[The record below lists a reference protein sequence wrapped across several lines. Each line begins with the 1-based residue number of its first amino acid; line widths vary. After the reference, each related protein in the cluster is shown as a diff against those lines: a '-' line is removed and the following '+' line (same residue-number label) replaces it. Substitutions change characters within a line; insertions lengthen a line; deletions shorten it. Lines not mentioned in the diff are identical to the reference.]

1 MFIIGDEAYG
11 KEDYRKKFDDIRHES
26 DGIEYWYA
34 RELMKLLDY
43 VQWRNFD
50 NAVNKAMFS
59 CENNGNLIENHFS
72 KINSTIAVGNGARRE
87 VEDYMLTRYACYL
100 IAENGDPRKE
110 QIAFAQSYFAVQTR
124 KQELIEE
131 RISYIERTEAR
142 GKLRESEKR
151 LSQNIYE
158 RGVDDAGF
166 GRIRALR
173 YYDEIGLLGVVDGM
187 EFEDAPVSFEAFHV
201 EDAEKV
207 TGTIV
212 SGRNIDDSAI
222 SEISGLIKSNM
233 VDGKVGNELLQIYGS
248 REKYLSAVEE
258 SEQHPEVTE
267 KLQEEL
273 KNIYFSF
280 RDSTGE
286 NNEMLELVKRLEDN
300 TKKMYRTAN
309 ARYILLKVAEEY
321 LANGDRFKFC
331 VNV

>member
-1 MFIIGDEAYG
+1 MKTV
-11 KEDYRKKFDDIRHES
+11 KEISELT
-26 DGIEYWYA
+26 GI
-34 RELMKLLDY
+34 
-43 VQWRNFD
+43 
-50 NAVNKAMFS
+50 S
-59 CENNGNLIENHFS
+59 
-72 KINSTIAVGNGARRE
+72 
-87 VEDYMLTRYACYL
+87 
-100 IAENGDPRKE
+100 
-110 QIAFAQSYFAVQTR
+110 
-124 KQELIEE
+124 
-131 RISYIERTEAR
+131 
-142 GKLRESEKR
+142 
-151 LSQNIYE
+151 
-158 RGVDDAGF
+158 
-166 GRIRALR
+166 IRALR
-173 YYDEIGLLGVVDGM
+173 YYDEIGLLVPTERTNAGYRLYDDKALEKLRAILFLRELDIPLDTMKEVVNAKNCDYGAVLKNYRKNIVQKISRLQGLLGVVDGM

-222 SEISGLIKSNM
+222 PEISGLIKSNM

-309 ARYILLKVAEEY
+309 ARYILLKVAKDY
-321 LANGDRFKFC
+321 LANDKTAQVLDGLYGVGVTATIGKAIHEYYG
-331 VNV
+331 V